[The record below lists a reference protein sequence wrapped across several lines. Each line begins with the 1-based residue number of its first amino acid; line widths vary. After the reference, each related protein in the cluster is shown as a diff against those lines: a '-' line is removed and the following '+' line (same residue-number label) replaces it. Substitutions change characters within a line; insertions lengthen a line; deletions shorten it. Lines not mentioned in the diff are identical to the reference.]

1 MTQGESQ
8 TGDQKMLMLNSPWLT
23 QTWNN
28 LLPNCLVPL
37 HSKFPFS
44 STFCLSSLCN
54 PGPWENAFKKA
65 FPGNEA
71 STNSTNVVIW
81 QHQVSRKSAVLIF
94 ENQGHIQVCPWLDQE
109 HKLNKNNQEHQV
121 CAASSK
127 VMRNPSKLITSPWQ
141 LGPTPSQRP
150 PSNARKLAVI
160 TQFVVPSWVLRLAAP
175 VVVALLACCLPAVL
189 GCCCSLQWELA
200 QNGETEVKCS
210 MNRS

>member
-1 MTQGESQ
+1 MKKCVQEG
-8 TGDQKMLMLNSPWLT
+8 
-23 QTWNN
+23 
-28 LLPNCLVPL
+28 
-37 HSKFPFS
+37 
-44 STFCLSSLCN
+44 LSRQWS
-54 PGPWENAFKKA
+54 
-65 FPGNEA
+65 
-71 STNSTNVVIW
+71 
-81 QHQVSRKSAVLIF
+81 QHQFNKCSNLTASSFQEICRTDFRKSKDT
-94 ENQGHIQVCPWLDQE
+94 HIQVCPWLDQE

-121 CAASSK
+121 CGASSK

-160 TQFVVPSWVLRLAAP
+160 TQFVVLAAP